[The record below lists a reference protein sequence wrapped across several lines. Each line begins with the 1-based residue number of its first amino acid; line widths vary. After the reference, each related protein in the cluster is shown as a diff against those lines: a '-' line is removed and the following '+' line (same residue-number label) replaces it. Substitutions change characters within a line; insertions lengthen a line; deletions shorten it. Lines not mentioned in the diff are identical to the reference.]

1 MKCNMV
7 LRNVVIGI
15 FLSSTLTLCGCATS
29 TSDLKEMVSN
39 GNATS
44 TTNLKLKPINA
55 SQVKIYDS
63 RLKNY
68 KVIGRISADNYNV
81 IGIEHSQE
89 SLIAQLKKEAASIG
103 ANGVIHINTGMTQ
116 TTAEAILVKK

>member
-1 MKCNMV
+1 MRYSLSMKNSI
-7 LRNVVIGI
+7 LVVC
-15 FLSSTLTLCGCATS
+15 LSSALMLGGCATS

-55 SQVKIYDS
+55 SKVKIYDS
-63 RLKNY
+63 RLKHY
-68 KVIGRISADNYNV
+68 KVVGRLSADNYNL
-81 IGIEHSQE
+81 IGIEHSQQ

-103 ANGVIHINTGMTQ
+103 ANGVIHIHTGMTQ
-116 TTAEAILVKK
+116 TTAEAILVK